1 MRRTD
6 VLEALGF
13 RPRANEGPLHLL
25 GLLVGDQSIGRSVE
39 QDRSRERLC
48 AVGRRGHKRCFVRRR
63 AEHQAAKELE
73 QRSIQRSEV
82 VEAKAGDH
90 CLDVVELL
98 LAGEQRERRACGATE
113 KHAFACD
120 SGLPLGVA
128 RRGADGVFDRF
139 ALLGKLDAASAS
151 ERVVRRV
158 HLPAAREKVRRDGSR
173 RLHVAR
179 AGGEAATVN
188 HQHPTL
194 VGVVR
199 LVDVHERRPCAPP
212 ARLVLK
218 SSRRQRENVRLT
230 EPQCSDGLERAGER
244 GECGRPHGGIMAADL
259 DSERPSCCAFAMSV
273 FRVEQDGHVATLFLA
288 NPSRRNAMGPAFFEE
303 LPKVVAQLDAD
314 EAVRAVVVAADGPQF
329 STGLDLV
336 QMAPALG
343 SALLDGGL
351 AKERLE
357 LLRLVGRLRAGFD
370 AIAASNKP
378 FIAAIHG
385 LCIGGGLD
393 LVAACDVRLAAKSA
407 RFGIRETKIAIVAD
421 MGSLQRLQA
430 VVPRGHLREM
440 ALTGKDISSERA
452 LRIGLVND
460 LFESEVDVLQ
470 AAREVAREAAGNAP
484 LVVQGTKAV
493 LRVTEEQGERAGLEY
508 VALWNAAHLASNDL
522 KEAMSAF
529 IEKREPRFTGS

>member
-1 MRRTD
+1 
-6 VLEALGF
+6 
-13 RPRANEGPLHLL
+13 
-25 GLLVGDQSIGRSVE
+25 
-39 QDRSRERLC
+39 
-48 AVGRRGHKRCFVRRR
+48 
-63 AEHQAAKELE
+63 
-73 QRSIQRSEV
+73 
-82 VEAKAGDH
+82 
-90 CLDVVELL
+90 
-98 LAGEQRERRACGATE
+98 
-113 KHAFACD
+113 
-120 SGLPLGVA
+120 
-128 RRGADGVFDRF
+128 
-139 ALLGKLDAASAS
+139 
-151 ERVVRRV
+151 
-158 HLPAAREKVRRDGSR
+158 
-173 RLHVAR
+173 
-179 AGGEAATVN
+179 
-188 HQHPTL
+188 
-194 VGVVR
+194 
-199 LVDVHERRPCAPP
+199 
-212 ARLVLK
+212 
-218 SSRRQRENVRLT
+218 
-230 EPQCSDGLERAGER
+230 
-244 GECGRPHGGIMAADL
+244 
-259 DSERPSCCAFAMSV
+259 MSV